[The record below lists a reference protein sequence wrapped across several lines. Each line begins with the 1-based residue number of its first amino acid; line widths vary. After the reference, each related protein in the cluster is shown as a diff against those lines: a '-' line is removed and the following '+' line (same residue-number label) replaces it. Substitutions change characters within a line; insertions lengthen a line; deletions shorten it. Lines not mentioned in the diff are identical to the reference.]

1 MVSMLSDNEVSCL
14 DVALDLLQR
23 SDAYAAS
30 EPRLSRQYARQ
41 AYELAALSPE
51 LRESIVQERIRM
63 IVARSGQRRI
73 ADALDGV
80 ARSGGGRH
88 RRLKQ
93 AGLMMSLLLA
103 ALLLHSKPVVEPAD
117 QRLQLAARI
126 VEAPL

>member
-1 MVSMLSDNEVSCL
+1 MVPVLSDNEAACL
-14 DVALDLLQR
+14 DVAIDLFER

-41 AYELAALSPE
+41 AYQLAALSPM

-63 IVARSGQRRI
+63 IIARSGQRRI
-73 ADALDGV
+73 KDAL
-80 ARSGGGRH
+80 ATAAWSGGGRH

-103 ALLLHSKPVVEPAD
+103 ALLLHSTPVVEPAD
-117 QRLQLAARI
+117 ERIELAART
-126 VEAPL
+126 VGAPL